1 MAEKGEK
8 FRRKTHVER
17 TGPAWRSVSNSSE
30 EESLSPLEKK
40 AKVKLHMS
48 DTVQSSEEDETA
60 AAVELANSVML
71 KLDLV
76 LQKLDNMEK
85 KLDILEGFVKVV
97 DGKVN
102 KLQDKAEQF
111 ESFSRDATTKLKVL
125 DEGMS
130 FANTEIEN
138 LKKKVKLL
146 EQTIQENTVNTENKF
161 KGKIEA
167 LRNEK
172 LYMEVYQ
179 RRENLRFYGIA
190 ESFHLPEE
198 NVKEVLIGF
207 IQKELNISEADSFEY
222 QRVHRIGKRDPSQEK
237 PRPIIARFLRYS
249 DRERVMSSARK
260 LKGTGFGISPD
271 LPKEIVDRRKELMP
285 KFKKAKEDGKSAFFK
300 RSEPDKL
307 FIEGIRIF

>member
-1 MAEKGEK
+1 M
-8 FRRKTHVER
+8 
-17 TGPAWRSVSNSSE
+17 
-30 EESLSPLEKK
+30 
-40 AKVKLHMS
+40 
-48 DTVQSSEEDETA
+48 
-60 AAVELANSVML
+60 ELANSVMP

-85 KLDILEGFVKVV
+85 KLDILEDFVKVV

-102 KLQDKAEQF
+102 KLQDKADQL
-111 ESFSRDATTKLKVL
+111 ESFSRDATTKL

-146 EQTIQENTVNTENKF
+146 EQTIQENTVNTENKS

-190 ESFHLPEE
+190 EYFHLSEE

-207 IQKELNISEADSFEY
+207 IQKELISEADSFEY
-222 QRVHRIGKRDPSQEK
+222 QRVHRIGKRDPLQEK
-237 PRPIIARFLRYS
+237 PRPIIALFLRYS

-260 LKGTGFGISPD
+260 LKGMGFEISPD

-307 FIEGIRIF
+307 FIEGIRFF

>member
-1 MAEKGEK
+1 
-8 FRRKTHVER
+8 
-17 TGPAWRSVSNSSE
+17 
-30 EESLSPLEKK
+30 
-40 AKVKLHMS
+40 MS
-48 DTVQSSEEDETA
+48 DTEQPNEEDEIA
-60 AAVELANSVML
+60 AALELANSVMP

-85 KLDILEGFVKVV
+85 KLDNLELFVKVV

-111 ESFSRDATTKLKVL
+111 ERFSTDATKKLNVL
-125 DEGMS
+125 DEGIS

-138 LKKKVKLL
+138 LKKKVNLL
-146 EQTIQENTVNTENKF
+146 EQTIQENTANTENKF

-190 ESFHLPEE
+190 ESFDLSGE
-198 NVKEVLIGF
+198 NFKEVLIDF
-207 IQKELNISEADSFEY
+207 IQKELNISEADSFEF
-222 QRVHRIGKRDPSQEK
+222 QRVHRIGMRDPSQEK

-249 DRERVMSSARK
+249 DRERQRESCRVEES
-260 LKGTGFGISPD
+260 
-271 LPKEIVDRRKELMP
+271 
-285 KFKKAKEDGKSAFFK
+285 
-300 RSEPDKL
+300 
-307 FIEGIRIF
+307 

>member
-1 MAEKGEK
+1 
-8 FRRKTHVER
+8 
-17 TGPAWRSVSNSSE
+17 
-30 EESLSPLEKK
+30 
-40 AKVKLHMS
+40 MS
-48 DTVQSSEEDETA
+48 DTVQSSEVDETTA
-60 AAVELANSVML
+60 ALELANSVMP

-85 KLDILEGFVKVV
+85 KLDILEHFVKVV

-111 ESFSRDATTKLKVL
+111 ETTKLKVL

-130 FANTEIEN
+130 FTNTEIEN
-138 LKKKVKLL
+138 IKKKVQLL

-190 ESFHLPEE
+190 ESFHLSEE

-207 IQKELNISEADSFEY
+207 IQKELNISEVDSFDY
-222 QRVHRIGKRDPSQEK
+222 QRVHRTKTNNRTFFAIFRQRASHVECKKAEGNGFRN
-237 PRPIIARFLRYS
+237 IARPS
-249 DRERVMSSARK
+249 ERNCGPQ
-260 LKGTGFGISPD
+260 KGIN
-271 LPKEIVDRRKELMP
+271 
-285 KFKKAKEDGKSAFFK
+285 A
-300 RSEPDKL
+300 
-307 FIEGIRIF
+307 

>member
-1 MAEKGEK
+1 M
-8 FRRKTHVER
+8 
-17 TGPAWRSVSNSSE
+17 P
-30 EESLSPLEKK
+30 
-40 AKVKLHMS
+40 
-48 DTVQSSEEDETA
+48 
-60 AAVELANSVML
+60 

-85 KLDILEGFVKVV
+85 KLDILEDFVKVV

-102 KLQDKAEQF
+102 KLQDKADQL
-111 ESFSRDATTKLKVL
+111 ESFSRDATTKL

-146 EQTIQENTVNTENKF
+146 EQTIQENTVNTENKS

-190 ESFHLPEE
+190 ESFHLSEE

-207 IQKELNISEADSFEY
+207 IQKELNISEADSFDY
-222 QRVHRIGKRDPSQEK
+222 QRVHRTKTNNRTFFAIFRQRASHVECKKAEGNGFRN
-237 PRPIIARFLRYS
+237 IARPS
-249 DRERVMSSARK
+249 ERNCGPQ
-260 LKGTGFGISPD
+260 KGIN
-271 LPKEIVDRRKELMP
+271 
-285 KFKKAKEDGKSAFFK
+285 A
-300 RSEPDKL
+300 
-307 FIEGIRIF
+307 

>member
-1 MAEKGEK
+1 M
-8 FRRKTHVER
+8 
-17 TGPAWRSVSNSSE
+17 
-30 EESLSPLEKK
+30 EKK
-40 AKVKLHMS
+40 AKFKLHMS
-48 DTVQSSEEDETA
+48 DTVQLSEVEETA
-60 AAVELANSVML
+60 AALELAISVMP

-85 KLDILEGFVKVV
+85 KLDNLEDFVKVV

-102 KLQDKAEQF
+102 KLQDEAEQF
-111 ESFSRDATTKLKVL
+111 ASFSTDATTKLKVL
-125 DEGMS
+125 DEGML

-146 EQTIQENTVNTENKF
+146 EQAIQENTVNTENKF

-179 RRENLRFYGIA
+179 RSENLRFYGIA
-190 ESFHLPEE
+190 ESFDLSEE

-207 IQKELNISEADSFEY
+207 IQKELNIGEVDSFEY
-222 QRVHRIGKRDPSQEK
+222 QQVHHIGKRDPSQEK
-237 PRPIIARFLRYS
+237 PRPIIARFLRYP
-249 DRERVMSSARK
+249 DRERVILSARK

-271 LPKEIVDRRKELMP
+271 LPKEIVGRRKELMP
-285 KFKKAKEDGKSAFFK
+285 KFKKAKESGKLAFFK

-307 FIEGIRIF
+307 FIEGIF

>member
-1 MAEKGEK
+1 M
-8 FRRKTHVER
+8 
-17 TGPAWRSVSNSSE
+17 P
-30 EESLSPLEKK
+30 
-40 AKVKLHMS
+40 
-48 DTVQSSEEDETA
+48 
-60 AAVELANSVML
+60 

-190 ESFHLPEE
+190 ESFHLSEE